1 MLAGN
6 SKVGFALDL
15 RRRADREAQVGLRRR
30 RTDVRGPAKGA
41 MTASAQD
48 HRRAVPAPA
57 RGDVNREVHGHR
69 RVRRVA
75 KTLPSPAQHV
85 RDDDRVGH
93 WRINGSPTDAL
104 SLAFCAAGL
113 IGPVASVGND
123 EAP

>member
-113 IGPVASVGND
+113 IGPASVGND